1 MSTLIVLE
9 GSAFCAG
16 TAMGAASILSVGPN
30 NIMLMREGLVRGRV
44 GVVAATVWTSY
55 LVLLIC
61 ALVLA
66 DKIAAKGSLIR
77 PILAWLGLLALI
89 WFAFLSDRAYFRSST
104 SLYEKKANPEKT
116 ADCMRRALTVVWL
129 NPLTYVELLF
139 IPSAMGCNF
148 IMPICRVLF
157 IAGLIVMATISC
169 FGYSFAGRLCAPLF
183 KNKYKVRVF
192 DLVSGI
198 IFSFM
203 ACMMA
208 LVLFLRPS

>member
-1 MSTLIVLE
+1 MSMLAVLE

-16 TAMGAASILSVGPN
+16 TAMGKASILSVGPN

-55 LVLLIC
+55 LVLLVC
-61 ALVLA
+61 ALVLT

-77 PILAWLGLLALI
+77 PVLAWLGLLAII
-89 WFAFLSDRAYFRSST
+89 WFAFSSLRAYFMSST
-104 SLYEKKANPEKT
+104 TLQEKRIDPEKT
-116 ADCMRRALTVVWL
+116 GDCMRRVLAVVWL

-148 IMPICRVLF
+148 IMPICRILF
-157 IAGLIVMATISC
+157 IAGLILMATAGC
-169 FGYSFAGRLCAPLF
+169 FGYSFAGGLCAPLF
-183 KNKYKVRVF
+183 MQQHRIRMF
-192 DLVSGI
+192 DLASGI
-198 IFSFM
+198 ILSIM

-208 LVLFLRPS
+208 VALFLRPS